1 MDKPPPMT
9 DSSSDLTRLTLS
21 EAREGLAAKAFSA
34 VELTQSYLDAMSKA
48 RALNTY
54 IVETPEKALAQA
66 KASDGKIAR
75 GEAGPLEGVPL
86 GIKDLY
92 ATEGV
97 QTTAASHILEGF
109 IPQYESTVSSN
120 LWRDGAT
127 MLGKLNLDEF
137 AMGSSNE
144 TLLFRPGGFALAA
157 ARVRTEKFRTPKSCP
172 AGLPAAR
179 AAAVAA
185 RLCLGATATDTGGS
199 IRQPA
204 AFTGTVGIKP
214 TYGRCSRWGI
224 VAFASSLDQAGPI
237 ARNVRDA
244 AILLRSM
251 AGHDPKDTT
260 SFDAPVPDYEKAVG
274 ASIKGK
280 VIGIPKEY
288 RLDGMSAEIAAL
300 WEQGVDW
307 LREAGAEIREISLP
321 HTRHALPAYY
331 IVAPAEASSNLARY
345 DGVRYGLRKTGR
357 DITDLYEK
365 TRAEGFGK
373 EVRRRIMI
381 GTYVLSA
388 GYYDA
393 YYLRAQKIRT
403 LIKRDFD
410 LAYAV
415 GRGCDP
421 DPGDAVARF
430 RAWRKRLVRSGRNV
444 SQRRLHR
451 DGEHGR
457 SAGPRGSRRPRVGR
471 IAARPAIDRASVR
484 GGDLVLAR
492 PRDRA
497 GGAQNWPARQLVG
510 VRLMSETSGEP
521 ANAEM
526 AALREKINSLDEA
539 LVKLLAERQ
548 RQIENAAEIK
558 SRIGWPARITPRV
571 NEVLGNVAAQA
582 EIQNLDLGLAR
593 SLWTVLV
600 EWSIAYEERLIRKSG
615 EGMDYE

>member
-1 MDKPPPMT
+1 MT
-9 DSSSDLTRLTLS
+9 DLTRLTLA
-21 EAREGLAAKAFSA
+21 EARDGLAAKSFSA
-34 VELTQSYLDAMSKA
+34 VELTQAHLDAMAKA
-48 RALNTY
+48 KSLNAY
-54 IVETPEKALAQA
+54 IVETPDKALAMA
-66 KASDGKIAR
+66 KASDDQLAK
-75 GEAGPLEGVPL
+75 GEGRPLEGIPL

-109 IPQYESTVSSN
+109 IPRYESTVTSN
-120 LWRDGAT
+120 LWRDGGV

-144 TLLFRPGGFALAA
+144 TSFFGPVVSPWRRNGPDGKATDAKIVPGG
-157 ARVRTEKFRTPKSCP
+157 SS
-172 AGLPAAR
+172 GGS

-214 TYGRCSRWGI
+214 TYGRCSRWGV

-237 ARNVRDA
+237 ARNVRDT

-260 SFDAPVPDYEKAVG
+260 SVDAPVPDYEKAVG

-288 RLDGMSAEIAAL
+288 RLDGLSAEIAAL
-300 WEQGVDW
+300 WDRGVEW
-307 LREAGAEIREISLP
+307 LRAAGAEIREISLP

-345 DGVRYGLRKTGR
+345 DGVRYGLRKTGK
-357 DITDLYEK
+357 DIVDLYEL

-410 LAYAV
+410 LAYQAGV
-415 GRGCDP
+415 DAILTPATPSPAFALGEKGSADP
-421 DPGDAVARF
+421 VEMYLNDVFTVTVNMAGLPG
-430 RAWRKRLVRSGRNV
+430 
-444 SQRRLHR
+444 
-451 DGEHGR
+451 
-457 SAGPRGSRRPRVGR
+457 
-471 IAARPAIDRASVR
+471 
-484 GGDLVLAR
+484 LVL
-492 PRDRA
+492 P
-497 GGAQNWPARQLVG
+497 GGLSSDGLP
-510 VRLMSETSGEP
+510 
-521 ANAEM
+521 
-526 AALREKINSLDEA
+526 
-539 LVKLLAERQ
+539 
-548 RQIENAAEIK
+548 
-558 SRIGWPARITPRV
+558 
-571 NEVLGNVAAQA
+571 
-582 EIQNLDLGLAR
+582 LGLQLIGR
-593 SLWTVLV
+593 PFEEETLFSLAQV
-600 EWSIAYEERLIRKSG
+600 IEEAAPKIGLPESWWG
-615 EGMDYE
+615 